1 MDEPMFKDVMDG
13 LETLRYEELDENMW
27 KKAVAEGPKS
37 VTYTKLVEWLSK
49 ELQVLCNLDEHV
61 NQITSPEDSSSFLL
75 EVSSFL
81 KEIGCQYSC
90 LMEGNVNERLHSK
103 YNRTLLLDLLITEL
117 QAARMALIVKPD
129 LKNKMNITLKES
141 ATAADLRNI
150 LVALKFPKPP
160 ENITPAAIFTK
171 VEDKLKQVMASCP
184 PELVGKPMLKVQMDD
199 KDWHKLENVLSEL
212 EKEYILRREMLLK
225 RLDVT
230 IQSFQWSDRL
240 KSKENVIA
248 QVYSQNRLKL
258 STRPA
263 IDIADL
269 LAAREDLAIVEKTSG
284 ASVRQ
289 KTQSATNRV
298 IIGRVPDRGGRPN
311 EQEPPPPEMP
321 SWQQRSAEKGLCIDM
336 SDFKT
341 IRERR
346 DSPLEGIADTQLGR
360 AVILLY
366 RQGGCD
372 EAARQKTGFSGC
384 QYSCLME
391 GNVNE
396 RLHSK
401 YNRTLLLDLLITELQ
416 AARMAL
422 IVKPDLKNK
431 MNITLKESATAAD
444 LRNILVALKFPKP
457 PENITPAA
465 IFTKVEDKLKQV
477 MASCPPELV
486 GKPML
491 KVQMD
496 DKDWHKLENVLS
508 ELEKEYILRREMLLK
523 RLDVTI
529 QSFQWS
535 DRLKSKENVIAQVYS
550 QNRLK
555 LSTRPA
561 IDIADLLAARE
572 DLAIVEKTSGAS
584 VRQKTQSATN
594 RVIIGRVPDR
604 GGRPNEQE
612 PPPPEMPSWQ
622 QRSAGGGAGGFSG
635 GGGGGGGRGGF
646 QGGGGRVQGGWNQGG
661 NSGGG
666 GGGGYDNRG
675 GGYDNRGGGG
685 GFDNRGGGRGGYDNR
700 GGGKGG
706 YDNRGGYDSR
716 GGGGGRGGYQD
727 NYGDGRGYSDTR
739 GGGYQDNRGG
749 GYHRDNQGG
758 GGGGYQDNRQ
768 ERRGG
773 RGGRGGYR

>member
-1 MDEPMFKDVMDG
+1 MEEAMFKDVMDG
-13 LETLRYEELDENMW
+13 LETLRYEEQDEGVW
-27 KKAVAEGPKS
+27 EKAVTEGSKS

-61 NQITSPEDSSSFLL
+61 NQITCPEDSSSFLL

-81 KEIGCQYSC
+81 KEVGCQYSC

-103 YNRTLLLDLLITEL
+103 YNRILLLDFLITEL
-117 QAARMALIVKPD
+117 QAARMALVVKPD

-141 ATAADLRNI
+141 ATAADLKNI

-160 ENITPAAIFTK
+160 DNITPAAIFSK
-171 VEDKLKQVMASCP
+171 VEDKLKQVLATCP
-184 PELVGKPMLKVQMDD
+184 PELIGKPMMKAQLDD

-258 STRPA
+258 TTRPA

-289 KTQSATNRV
+289 KTQSATN
-298 IIGRVPDRGGRPN
+298 
-311 EQEPPPPEMP
+311 
-321 SWQQRSAEKGLCIDM
+321 K
-336 SDFKT
+336 
-341 IRERR
+341 
-346 DSPLEGIADTQLGR
+346 
-360 AVILLY
+360 
-366 RQGGCD
+366 
-372 EAARQKTGFSGC
+372 
-384 QYSCLME
+384 
-391 GNVNE
+391 
-396 RLHSK
+396 
-401 YNRTLLLDLLITELQ
+401 
-416 AARMAL
+416 
-422 IVKPDLKNK
+422 
-431 MNITLKESATAAD
+431 
-444 LRNILVALKFPKP
+444 
-457 PENITPAA
+457 
-465 IFTKVEDKLKQV
+465 
-477 MASCPPELV
+477 
-486 GKPML
+486 
-491 KVQMD
+491 
-496 DKDWHKLENVLS
+496 
-508 ELEKEYILRREMLLK
+508 
-523 RLDVTI
+523 
-529 QSFQWS
+529 
-535 DRLKSKENVIAQVYS
+535 
-550 QNRLK
+550 
-555 LSTRPA
+555 
-561 IDIADLLAARE
+561 
-572 DLAIVEKTSGAS
+572 
-584 VRQKTQSATN
+584 
-594 RVIIGRVPDR
+594 VIIGRVPDR

-622 QRSAGGGAGGFSG
+622 QRSAGGGAGGGFSG

-661 NSGGG
+661 SSGDNRGG

-675 GGYDNRGGGG
+675 GGGGGYDNRGG
-685 GFDNRGGGRGGYDNR
+685 FDNRGGGGRGGYDNR

-716 GGGGGRGGYQD
+716 GGRGGYHD
-727 NYGDGRGYSDTR
+727 NRGGSGGYHDNRGDGRGYSDNR
-739 GGGYQDNRGG
+739 VGGYQDNRGG
-749 GYHRDNQGG
+749 YQRDSHGGGG
-758 GGGGYQDNRQ
+758 GGGGYQDSRH